1 MSALFSSGLSD
12 EYLNEQLFNCL
23 NNQTSMIHQITQ
35 YSHVIRMQLGDIK
48 NNVEFLANKVASIQQ
63 HHNLLQLRQHESFVS
78 PFAQIRTPQ
87 APPFIPN
94 SLLSFRPPYPMPL
107 YDNRCDLTTTSAP
120 SPSLPLSFARKAD
133 ELPSP
138 STPYVF
144 NDIQATTNIYTLDH
158 DDDDECDSYEPSD
171 TFKRLVYLSPT
182 ETKTGEEDENI
193 LFCERAKLYRFDP
206 STNEMKERGLGEMKI
221 LQHKKTHLCRVLMRR
236 EQVFKVCANHRI
248 TSEMELKEHQGKEN
262 AYIWSAMDYS
272 DGPAKHETL
281 CVRFKTDE
289 QGKRFVKIF
298 QEGKAF
304 NEKQTVDSS
313 PIDNIRLSDDD
324 VTVIGEIKPT
334 KEQIDRAKRLQL
346 PLTFYLYENKE
357 PCKGCRGCREDSP
370 SILSNE
376 VQHDDQLDQYR
387 AMALLEQ
394 LRSFPSAF
402 FPNSSLQS
410 LMSLVP
416 SWLPESPDSRPI
428 LNMPSPPKDHR
439 TFIKAKRSLPSN
451 RVPPLPTIL
460 VKPSSYEQSSSGAE
474 EVAVVQTHQ
483 KKSRNFSGTNI
494 QSYSLDNYASQLT
507 ENILDRVKQDLAKQ
521 LQIVKTKDDA
531 TLKSQ
536 SDKTMPSI
544 FSHLTL
550 TKPDLSSFSFANLDS
565 SSKTSTGG
573 FQFSQPTSIT
583 NTTPPPLFAFGNVPK
598 VSFAQVAQ
606 QSSDKQ
612 WTTSSADRRVFP
624 GQSVPLFST
633 KTNEND
639 DDEEGGADDSYEP
652 SGTFKRLVYLLP
664 VETKTGEE
672 DENILFCERAKLYRF
687 DPSTNEMK
695 ERGLGEMKILEHKKT
710 HLCRVLMRR
719 EQVFKVCA
727 NHRCQIKIFS

>member
-23 NNQTSMIHQITQ
+23 NNQTNVIHQITQ

-63 HHNLLQLRQHESFVS
+63 HHNLLQLRQHESFVL
-78 PFAQIRTPQ
+78 PFVQIRAPQ
-87 APPFIPN
+87 APPFMPN

-107 YDNRCDLTTTSAP
+107 YNNRFDLTTITSP
-120 SPSLPLSFARKAD
+120 SPSLPPSFARKSD
-133 ELPSP
+133 ELPST
-138 STPYVF
+138 STPFVF
-144 NDIQATTNIYTLDH
+144 NDIQATTNIYTLDRG
-158 DDDDECDSYEPSD
+158 DDDGEDGAADDSYEPSH
-171 TFKRLVYLSPT
+171 TFKPLVHLLPVK
-182 ETKTGEEDENI
+182 TKTGEEDENI

-221 LQHKKTHLCRVLMRR
+221 LQHKTTHLCRVLMRR

-248 TSEMELKEHQGKEN
+248 TSEMELKKHQGKEN
-262 AYIWSAMDYS
+262 AYIWSAMDCS
-272 DGPAKHETL
+272 DGPVKHETL
-281 CVRFKTDE
+281 CVKFKTDE
-289 QGKRFVKIF
+289 QGKRFVKVF
-298 QEGKAF
+298 QEGKVI
-304 NEKQTVDSS
+304 NGKQTVDSL
-313 PIDNIRLSDDD
+313 PFDNIRLSDDD
-324 VTVIGEIKPT
+324 VTVIDEIKPT

-346 PLTFYLYENKE
+346 PPTFYLYENKE
-357 PCKGCRGCREDSP
+357 PCKGCRGCREESS

-416 SWLPESPDSRPI
+416 SWLPESPDSRPM

-451 RVPPLPTIL
+451 RVPPPPTISA
-460 VKPSSYEQSSSGAE
+460 KPSAYEQSSSGTE

-483 KKSRNFSGTNI
+483 KKSRNFSGTNL

-507 ENILDRVKQDLAKQ
+507 ENILDRVKQDLTKQ
-521 LQIVKTKDDA
+521 LRIVTTKDDA

-544 FSHLTL
+544 FSNLTL
-550 TKPDLSSFSFANLDS
+550 AKPDLSSFSFANLDS
-565 SSKTSTGG
+565 SSKTSTSE

-583 NTTPPPLFAFGNVPK
+583 NTTPPPLFSFGNIPK

-606 QSSDKQ
+606 QSPDNR
-612 WTTSSADRRVFP
+612 WTTSSTDRRDFP
-624 GQSVPLFST
+624 GQSLPLFTT
-633 KTNEND
+633 KTNENN
-639 DDEEGGADDSYEP
+639 DEDGAADDSYEP
-652 SGTFKRLVYLLP
+652 SHTFKPLVHLLP
-664 VETKTGEE
+664 VKTKTGEE
-672 DENILFCERAKLYRF
+672 DENILFCERAK
-687 DPSTNEMK
+687 
-695 ERGLGEMKILEHKKT
+695 
-710 HLCRVLMRR
+710 
-719 EQVFKVCA
+719 
-727 NHRCQIKIFS
+727 